1 MNKKFTLFTLML
13 LAFVIANAT
22 EKPEVVFTGTP
33 WGTMGISGNG
43 RYIVGTRQYTEAYR
57 FDIKEKRLLESVPV
71 R

>member
-43 RYIVGTRQYTEAYR
+43 RYIAQIKQASAKLIKMTEESTLWI
-57 FDIKEKRLLESVPV
+57 IKI
-71 R
+71 